1 MGGPLLSLIVDDDA
15 YIRAYIRTILQS
27 ENFLTLEAEGGDSAW
42 EIMRRLEGDVD
53 LLVSDIQMPRGD
65 GLKLAYSVRE
75 EYPSIPIIL
84 VSGRAQPDSP
94 FDFVEK
100 PFTWPE
106 LVSVVRRVLTAAA
119 PQ

>member
-1 MGGPLLSLIVDDDA
+1 
-15 YIRAYIRTILQS
+15 
-27 ENFLTLEAEGGDSAW
+27 
-42 EIMRRLEGDVD
+42 
-53 LLVSDIQMPRGD
+53 MPRGD

-106 LVSVVRRVLTAAA
+106 LVSVVRKVLTAPA
-119 PQ
+119 PR